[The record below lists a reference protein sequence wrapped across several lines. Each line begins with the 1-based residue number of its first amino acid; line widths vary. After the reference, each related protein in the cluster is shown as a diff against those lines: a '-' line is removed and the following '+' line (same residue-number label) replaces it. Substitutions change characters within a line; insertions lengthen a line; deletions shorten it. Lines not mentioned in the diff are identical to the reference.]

1 VSKRNFWQIMIVG
14 LVLSGA
20 AGVAMLPA
28 RLKAA
33 PDPTEAR
40 IALAGAGDVAL
51 GQAAGVGQSLDAVS
65 RRLAAS
71 VESGPARPGPARPEG
86 QAAAASEPEPGQQA
100 EAGRAGEPGMRR
112 VWVGLAGLGALF
124 GSMCLFS
131 RYGLKD
137 GRF

>member
-71 VESGPARPGPARPEG
+71 VESGPARPEG

-100 EAGRAGEPGMRR
+100 EAGRTGEPGMRR